1 MLAGKNYIASSK
13 VTGKQ
18 VNKNDIM
25 TGESITVKGTQLAY
39 LLPAELLGTG
49 EQSYQNPMDVATFQ
63 EKFAGVSQTG
73 NIAVKMDTP
82 VAAWGGKTLRDLGS
96 MWRNR
101 CRLFFIMSQ
110 VEQIMYISI

>member
-25 TGESITVKGTQLAY
+25 TGESITVEGTS
-39 LLPAELLGTG
+39 LPIC
-49 EQSYQNPMDVATFQ
+49 SRQNCLEPENRAIRIRWMWPP
-63 EKFAGVSQTG
+63 EKFAGVSETG
-73 NIAVKMDTP
+73 NIGVKMDTP
-82 VAAWGGKTLRDLGS
+82 VAAWGGKTLRDLGVDVEKPVQTV
-96 MWRNR
+96 
-101 CRLFFIMSQ
+101 FIMKQ